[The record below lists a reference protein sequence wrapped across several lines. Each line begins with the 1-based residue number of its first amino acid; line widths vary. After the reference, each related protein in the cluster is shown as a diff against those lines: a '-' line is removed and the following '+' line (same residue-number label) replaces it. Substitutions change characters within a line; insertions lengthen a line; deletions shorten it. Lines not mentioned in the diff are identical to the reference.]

1 MAEDIAKAAAEV
13 GNKAVMDLS
22 LTAGAFSLSL
32 KIDNVWLAGAVSVIG
47 AFYLAC
53 KGPSESAIRRAL
65 ERKFLGVVD
74 PKVTN
79 IEDGHSILTELLCS
93 TETSFLVFLEDFETK
108 RIKFRLE
115 EEFKKNRLY
124 DRAGCHSQKRGES
137 ISASYP
143 NKKQVW
149 ETSLVCLFVCLFFSQ
164 HSVSYRKSTIK
175 LPGGLIYF
183 KQGDLIE
190 TGDLLG
196 KRGRRGGGGYLT

>member
-32 KIDNVWLAGAVSVIG
+32 KIDNVWLAGAVSVGALSLG

-115 EEFKKNRLY
+115 EEFKKIDFTTELDVTLRNAEKVYQQVIQIRNRYGYFHQEAMSNRFLLLS
-124 DRAGCHSQKRGES
+124 HSKGWFSLATKSES
-137 ISASYP
+137 
-143 NKKQVW
+143 
-149 ETSLVCLFVCLFFSQ
+149 
-164 HSVSYRKSTIK
+164 
-175 LPGGLIYF
+175 
-183 KQGDLIE
+183 
-190 TGDLLG
+190 
-196 KRGRRGGGGYLT
+196 

>member
-22 LTAGAFSLSL
+22 LTAGTFSLSL
-32 KIDNVWLAGAVSVIG
+32 KIDNAWLAGAVSVGALSLG

-53 KGPSESAIRRAL
+53 KGPFESAIRRAL

-115 EEFKKNRLY
+115 EEFKKIGFSTELDVTLRNAEKVYQQVIQIRNRY
-124 DRAGCHSQKRGES
+124 GK
-137 ISASYP
+137 
-143 NKKQVW
+143 
-149 ETSLVCLFVCLFFSQ
+149 LV
-164 HSVSYRKSTIK
+164 
-175 LPGGLIYF
+175 
-183 KQGDLIE
+183 
-190 TGDLLG
+190 
-196 KRGRRGGGGYLT
+196 

>member
-32 KIDNVWLAGAVSVIG
+32 KIDNVWLAGAVSVGALSLG

-79 IEDGHSILTELLCS
+79 IVDGHSILIELLCS
-93 TETSFLVFLEDFETK
+93 TETSFLVFWKILK
-108 RIKFRLE
+108 R
-115 EEFKKNRLY
+115 
-124 DRAGCHSQKRGES
+124 RGLS
-137 ISASYP
+137 FG
-143 NKKQVW
+143 W
-149 ETSLVCLFVCLFFSQ
+149 
-164 HSVSYRKSTIK
+164 RKSLKKSAFRQSWMSHSETRRKYISK
-175 LPGGLIYF
+175 LS
-183 KQGDLIE
+183 K
-190 TGDLLG
+190 
-196 KRGRRGGGGYLT
+196 